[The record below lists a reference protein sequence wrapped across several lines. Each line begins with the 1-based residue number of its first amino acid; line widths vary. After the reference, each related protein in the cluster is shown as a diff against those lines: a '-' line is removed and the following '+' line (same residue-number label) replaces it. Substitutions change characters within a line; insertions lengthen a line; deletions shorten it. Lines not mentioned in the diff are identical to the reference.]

1 MSEVNKNGH
10 ERLKSLRDF
19 TLADLESIRLILRG
33 DSVIDWRRLDF
44 GTEDEVHEFL
54 RSQELHPE
62 DPSDRER
69 MEYVKGEA
77 VAYLRRQFDYPIP
90 RPVERSTVPELILLA
105 AGRGHR
111 AMCACTI
118 LKCMHIIHHLDGREL
133 LFVLPMSDQEVFHIV
148 EEKVYRVIGAMLAAG
163 FPVVEFVGG
172 RKHKDSLVT
181 KLLSK
186 QETIAAQIFDK
197 LRFRVVTRGRD
208 DIFPILQYLTKRLF
222 PFNYVVPGQSINSVV
237 GFRAYVEK
245 TPLKA
250 LLPQL
255 QPHGE
260 DEDDLTPSD
269 NQFSAESYRIIH
281 LVVDMPVR
289 LPKRILDGAPA
300 SAAAL
305 GNVIFVI
312 CEFQIVDR
320 ETEAHNE
327 LGDASHARY
336 KDRQKKAVM
345 RRLQLGGH
353 QVAGHGAAAGGAAG
367 PAPEASQPSLP
378 HDASQPSLPVADP
391 SQPALPSETADG
403 RDRQTGPDSGES
415 GGSIRVASDVRKGK

>member
-1 MSEVNKNGH
+1 MSEVKQRVV
-10 ERLKSLRDF
+10 ERLKALQEFS
-19 TLADLESIRLILRG
+19 LADLESLRLILRG

-44 GTEDEVHEFL
+44 ATEDEVREFL
-54 RSQELHPE
+54 SSQELYLD
-62 DPSDRER
+62 DPADCER
-69 MEYVKGEA
+69 MEHVKAEA
-77 VAYLRRQFDYPIP
+77 IAYLRRQFEYPIP
-90 RPVERSTVPELILLA
+90 RPVERSTVPELIALS

-148 EEKVYRVIGAMLAAG
+148 EEKVYRIVGGMLAAG

-172 RKHKDSLVT
+172 RKNKDSLIT

-197 LRFRVVTRGRD
+197 LRFRVVTRSRD

-222 PFNYVVPGQSINSVV
+222 PFNYVVPGQSINSIF
-237 GFRAYVEK
+237 GFRSYVEE
-245 TPLKA
+245 TPLRP
-250 LLPQL
+250 LLSQL
-255 QPHGE
+255 QPHLQAAAPP
-260 DEDDLTPSD
+260 DDGFTPSG

-289 LPKRILDGAPA
+289 LPARILDDAPA
-300 SAAAL
+300 SAAPL

-320 ETEAHNE
+320 DTEAHNE
-327 LGDASHARY
+327 LGDASHDRY

-345 RRLQLGGH
+345 RRLQLGG
-353 QVAGHGAAAGGAAG
+353 QSGV
-367 PAPEASQPSLP
+367 P
-378 HDASQPSLPVADP
+378 DP
-391 SQPALPSETADG
+391 
-403 RDRQTGPDSGES
+403 PDSS
-415 GGSIRVASDVRKGK
+415 GSIPPPYDVRKGK

>member
-1 MSEVNKNGH
+1 MLRPDARPMTEANQNPV
-10 ERLKSLRDF
+10 ERLKTLQEF
-19 TLADLESIRLILRG
+19 TLADLESMRLILRG

-44 GTEDEVHEFL
+44 ASESEVQEFL
-54 RSQELHPE
+54 FSQELRVDE
-62 DPSDRER
+62 SSDRER
-69 MEYVKGEA
+69 MEHVKGEA
-77 VAYLRRQFDYPIP
+77 IAYLRRQFDYPIP
-90 RPVERSTVPELILLA
+90 RPVERATVPELLTLA

-148 EEKVYRVIGAMLAAG
+148 EEKVYRVIGGMLAAG

-172 RKHKDSLVT
+172 RKNKDSLVT

-197 LRFRVVTRGRD
+197 LRFRVVTRTRD

-222 PFNYVVPGQSINSVV
+222 PFNYVVPGQSINSIF
-237 GFRAYVEK
+237 GFRSHVER
-245 TPLKA
+245 TSLKPM
-250 LLPQL
+250 LSQL
-255 QPHGE
+255 QGHSAG
-260 DEDDLTPSD
+260 DDGFTPSD

-289 LPKRILDGAPA
+289 LPRRILENAPA
-300 SAAAL
+300 SAAPL

-327 LGDASHARY
+327 LGDASHEQY

-345 RRLQLGGH
+345 RRLQLGG
-353 QVAGHGAAAGGAAG
+353 QSG
-367 PAPEASQPSLP
+367 
-378 HDASQPSLPVADP
+378 
-391 SQPALPSETADG
+391 
-403 RDRQTGPDSGES
+403 GPDPGDSS
-415 GGSIRVASDVRKGK
+415 ASILAASDVRKGK

>member
-1 MSEVNKNGH
+1 LSAGISDHRSWNPAAMNEVKQPRA
-10 ERLKSLRDF
+10 ERLKPLSEF
-19 TLADLESIRLILRG
+19 TLADLQSIRLILRG

-44 GTEDEVHEFL
+44 ATDAEIREFL
-54 RSQELHPE
+54 FSQELRLE
-62 DPSDRER
+62 EPSDCER
-69 MEYVKGEA
+69 MEHVKTEA
-77 VAYLRRQFDYPIP
+77 IAYLRRQFNYPIP
-90 RPVERSTVPELILLA
+90 RPIEKATVPELLMVA

-172 RKHKDSLVT
+172 RKNKDSLVT

-197 LRFRVVTRGRD
+197 LRFRVVTRTRD
-208 DIFPILQYLTKRLF
+208 DIFPILQYLSKRLF
-222 PFNYVVPGQSINSVV
+222 PFNYVVPGQSINSVL
-237 GFRAYVEK
+237 GFRSYIEK
-245 TPLKA
+245 TALNPL
-250 LLPQL
+250 LDHL
-255 QPHGE
+255 QGHGG
-260 DEDDLTPSD
+260 DDRDSEGFTPSG
-269 NQFSAESYRIIH
+269 NLFSAESYKIIH

-289 LPKRILDGAPA
+289 LPKRILDNAPP

-305 GNVIFVI
+305 GDVIFVI

-320 ETEAHNE
+320 DTDTHNE

-353 QVAGHGAAAGGAAG
+353 SGAAEGG
-367 PAPEASQPSLP
+367 
-378 HDASQPSLPVADP
+378 
-391 SQPALPSETADG
+391 T
-403 RDRQTGPDSGES
+403 ES
-415 GGSIRVASDVRKGK
+415 GGSITAASDVRKRK